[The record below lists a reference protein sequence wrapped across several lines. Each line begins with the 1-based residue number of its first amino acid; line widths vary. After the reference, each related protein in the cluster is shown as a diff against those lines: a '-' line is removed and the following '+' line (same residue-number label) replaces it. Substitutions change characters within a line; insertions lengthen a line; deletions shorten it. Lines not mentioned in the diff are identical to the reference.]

1 MALQYKFTRL
11 GSDCIRIQIAPENAP
26 MPGSALNRYGFIF
39 EDAFEK
45 DAESSLQIRQADGS
59 QEMELLDKDGTLLC
73 KLLKNEFSD
82 DGALAEFEL
91 FDDKEDWIGFGDQ
104 TRERLYHR
112 GHKVNCLVS
121 NVASYVPVPFFMST
135 RGYAVMVNS
144 TYQVIFDMGS
154 SNKERFCW
162 FDKSGRMD
170 FYLWRGDDFKSLINT
185 YTQLTGRPELPPQ
198 WSFGLWYICRT
209 QANDAEVMNDARL
222 FREYKI
228 PCDIIGLEPGWMEK
242 HYDLSTGKDWSKE
255 RFPLSSYLFGKPY
268 NTFIY
273 SLKQMGFK
281 LELWLANDYDLS
293 FEEERRIGNDPLK
306 QQETHSPTFCKE
318 AELDEHFTAPRLLD
332 EITKPE
338 EPWFKHLE
346 KFVDW
351 GADFFKQD
359 GAFQVCVHP
368 DRVWRGNGMSD
379 KEMHN
384 LYPLLYSRQM
394 NEGFARYTNRR
405 PLVFTVSG
413 WVGFQHYCGTWTGD
427 TGGRIET
434 LGAMLNTSCVGH
446 SWCTNDMEV
455 AQKEGIH
462 FGYLLPWS
470 QINSWNYFRMP
481 WLQGDEF
488 LAMHQYYARLRSR
501 LIPYIYSNAYQSTQ
515 SGLPMLMPL
524 TIEYPQDAACRD
536 LQHEYL
542 LGGNLLVTVYKH
554 DIYLPQGEWRDFWT
568 GKVYKGNQ
576 RIESFEWPENRGG
589 GLFLR
594 SGAIVP
600 MGEIMQH
607 TAEKPM
613 ENLDLLVFP
622 GDAEHSEFTLYEDDG
637 VTFEYRNGKYAL
649 SSITLDRGNG
659 KWLLEIKPHAESAVK
674 NWSVTFCCG
683 SKPVAVTN
691 NGQAIDGVFD
701 AERGELKIAGVQPG
715 VLEIIA

>member
-1 MALQYKFTRL
+1 
-11 GSDCIRIQIAPENAP
+11 
-26 MPGSALNRYGFIF
+26 
-39 EDAFEK
+39 
-45 DAESSLQIRQADGS
+45 
-59 QEMELLDKDGTLLC
+59 
-73 KLLKNEFSD
+73 
-82 DGALAEFEL
+82 
-91 FDDKEDWIGFGDQ
+91 
-104 TRERLYHR
+104 
-112 GHKVNCLVS
+112 
-121 NVASYVPVPFFMST
+121 
-135 RGYAVMVNS
+135 
-144 TYQVIFDMGS
+144 
-154 SNKERFCW
+154 
-162 FDKSGRMD
+162 
-170 FYLWRGDDFKSLINT
+170 
-185 YTQLTGRPELPPQ
+185 
-198 WSFGLWYICRT
+198 
-209 QANDAEVMNDARL
+209 
-222 FREYKI
+222 
-228 PCDIIGLEPGWMEK
+228 
-242 HYDLSTGKDWSKE
+242 
-255 RFPLSSYLFGKPY
+255 
-268 NTFIY
+268 
-273 SLKQMGFK
+273 
-281 LELWLANDYDLS
+281 
-293 FEEERRIGNDPLK
+293 
-306 QQETHSPTFCKE
+306 
-318 AELDEHFTAPRLLD
+318 
-332 EITKPE
+332 
-338 EPWFKHLE
+338 
-346 KFVDW
+346 
-351 GADFFKQD
+351 
-359 GAFQVCVHP
+359 VHP

-524 TIEYPQDAACRD
+524 TIEYPQDTACRD

-576 RIESFEWPENRGG
+576 RIESFDWPENRGG

-659 KWLLEIKPHAESAVK
+659 KWLLEIKPDSGSAVK

-683 SKPVAVTN
+683 SKPVSVTN
-691 NGQAIDGVFD
+691 NGKAVEFVFD
-701 AERGELKIAGVQPG
+701 SDRGELKIAGVQPG